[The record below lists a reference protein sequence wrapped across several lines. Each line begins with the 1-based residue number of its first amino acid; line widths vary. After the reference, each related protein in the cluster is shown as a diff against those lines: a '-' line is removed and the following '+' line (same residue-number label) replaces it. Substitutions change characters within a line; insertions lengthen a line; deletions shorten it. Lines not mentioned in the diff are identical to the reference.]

1 MQILHYSLIAIAMLV
16 SLGAA
21 AMGGIRLSGWASDGG
36 SLLPVIV
43 WGAVWIVS
51 TAILVLELIHAGAR
65 RNPGGRLESIAE
77 GMPVGFALLD
87 SRDNLVVSNEIFRQT
102 ISDPAVLSDG
112 REELDIG
119 PKGRIRL
126 MHRQLADGGKLVVG
140 IDMTREVELSN
151 EKYEATARL
160 NQLVGAAADWTW
172 ETDVLHRFTAAAKVD
187 DDRVCPKLDGMVG
200 YNLMELAQ
208 DNIGMSD
215 WTTEECLREMER
227 HEPLQDRSLR
237 LVLDGS
243 VCAVRLSGVP
253 RYDASGE
260 FLGYQGVGRREA
272 EASQTETLA
281 YASRTPEEAST
292 PGRLLLVDDSVTNR
306 RLVETILKRMGY
318 EVASVEGGREAIE
331 AVRTGEY
338 AAVLMDIWMPE
349 MDGFEATAQIRA
361 LKPPLCEI
369 PVIAMTA
376 HVGDEERRK
385 CLEAG
390 MNEHVAK
397 PIDRAHLA
405 SVLREFI
412 GPATGM
418 LPETESDALI
428 PPIQVGLV
436 NDEVLNQL
444 RTDAGPALVEELI
457 EAYMAE
463 TDDRLARFPLAL
475 EARNLDE
482 IGADAHSMKSS
493 SGTFG
498 ALQLQ
503 ALAARVE
510 AAAMARDLDALTDAG
525 SELPE
530 LVAATWGA
538 FAERGYRR
546 N

>member
-1 MQILHYSLIAIAMLV
+1 MLILRYSLIAIAMLV

-21 AMGGIRLSGWASDGG
+21 AVGGIRLSGWVSDGG

-43 WGAVWIVS
+43 WGAVWVVS

-65 RNPGGRLESIAE
+65 RNPGGSLESIAE
-77 GMPVGFALLD
+77 AMPVGFALLD
-87 SRDNLVVSNEIFRQT
+87 SRNNLVVSNEIFRQT
-102 ISDPAVLSDG
+102 ISDPALLRDG

-126 MHRQLADGGKLVVG
+126 LHRQLADGGKLVVG

-151 EKYEATARL
+151 EKYEEIARL
-160 NQLVGAAADWTW
+160 SQLVGAAADWIW
-172 ETDVLHRFTAAAKVD
+172 ETDILHRFTAAAKVD
-187 DDRVCPKLDGMVG
+187 DDRACPKLDGMVG
-200 YNLMELAQ
+200 CNLMELAQ
-208 DNIGMSD
+208 DNTGMAD
-215 WTTEECLREMER
+215 WTTEDCLREMER
-227 HEPLQDRSLR
+227 HEPFQDRSLR

-243 VCAVRLSGVP
+243 IYAVRLSGVP

-260 FLGYQGVGRREA
+260 FLGYHGVGKREA
-272 EASQTETLA
+272 EAPQSEALV
-281 YASRTPEEAST
+281 YVNRIPEETSA

-306 RLVETILKRMGY
+306 RLAETILKRMGY
-318 EVASVEGGREAIE
+318 EVSSVDGGREAVE
-331 AVRTGEY
+331 AVRTGGY

-349 MDGFEATAQIRA
+349 MDGFEATAKIRA
-361 LKPPLCEI
+361 LKPPLCDI

-390 MNEHVAK
+390 MNEHVGK

-405 SVLREFI
+405 SVLREFV

-428 PPIQVGLV
+428 PPVQVGLV

-444 RTDAGPALVEELI
+444 RTDAGPALVKELI

-463 TDDRLARFPLAL
+463 TDDRLARFASAL
-475 EARNLDE
+475 KARNLDE

-503 ALAARVE
+503 ALAARIE
-510 AAAMARDLDALTDAG
+510 AAAMAGDFDVLTDAG

-530 LVAATWGA
+530 LVSATWGA
-538 FAERGYRR
+538 FAQRGYQR